1 MQSSKKGSSVGRV
14 LMPYSSANCTLEN
27 YYVGG
32 SGVGAVGTSNRN
44 ALRRKATWRPTND
57 GKGSKK
63 CSGFCQP
70 NRFANNVDF
79 IMPGTGGSMV
89 QSHSMDGQSGGLGES
104 LGEST
109 CAS

>member
-44 ALRRKATWRPTND
+44 ALRRK
-57 GKGSKK
+57 
-63 CSGFCQP
+63 CSEVVFTRRADKFYTVQP
-70 NRFANNVDF
+70 PSDYIEIFFTQIYWKMLQVAK
-79 IMPGTGGSMV
+79 I
-89 QSHSMDGQSGGLGES
+89 
-104 LGEST
+104 
-109 CAS
+109 A